1 MLLENALLPKSRVT
15 LAAVSSSAPYIEN
28 ADLIRIN
35 DNFNIVSP
43 ISSHADVNICC
54 VGGGTVFVAA
64 EQQIIAHKLSA
75 LGFNVIVLKEQMSG
89 GYPSDSLLNAAVFG
103 KTAILNPK
111 TVSTELL
118 AYLRNHSFQIIKT
131 KQGYSKCSVFPIAK
145 DAVITTDRAIA
156 EDCANFDI
164 DALLICDEDIALSG
178 YKNGFIGGCGGM
190 IDTST
195 ALFFGDIKTHRDHLK
210 IIDFLSSH
218 RVNAV
223 CTGGGKLTD
232 CGSLIPIVSEN

>member
-1 MLLENALLPKSRVT
+1 MLLENALLPKSRVAV
-15 LAAVSSSAPYIEN
+15 AAVSSAAPYIEN
-28 ADLIRIN
+28 ADLIRIS
-35 DNFNIVSP
+35 DNFNIGSP

-64 EQQIIAHKLSA
+64 EQHTLAHELSD
-75 LGFNVIVLKEQMSG
+75 LGFNVIVLKEQMSDS
-89 GYPSDSLLNAAVFG
+89 YPGDSLLNAAVFG

-118 AYLRNHSFQIIKT
+118 AYLRDHSFQIIKT

-156 EDCANFDI
+156 ESCEKSDI
-164 DALLICDEDIALSG
+164 DALLICDEDITLSG

-210 IIDFLSSH
+210 ISDFLLSH

-223 CTGGGKLTD
+223 CIGGGKLTD
-232 CGSLIPIVSEN
+232 FGSLVPLVSEN

>member
-1 MLLENALLPKSRVT
+1 MLLENALLPKSRVAV
-15 LAAVSSSAPYIEN
+15 AAVSSAAPYIEN

-35 DNFNIVSP
+35 DNFNIGSP
-43 ISSHADVNICC
+43 VSSHADVNICC

-64 EQQIIAHKLSA
+64 EQQSLAHKLSA

-89 GYPSDSLLNAAVFG
+89 SYPGDSLLNAAVFG

-111 TVSTELL
+111 TVSAELL
-118 AYLRNHSFQIIKT
+118 TYLRDHSFQIIKT

-156 EDCANFDI
+156 ESCKKSDI
-164 DALLICDEDIALSG
+164 DTLLICDEDIALSG
-178 YKNGFIGGCGGM
+178 YKNGLIGGCGGM

-195 ALFFGDIKTHRDHLK
+195 ALFFGDIKTHRDYLR
-210 IIDFLSSH
+210 ISNFLSSH
-218 RVNAV
+218 MVNAV

-232 CGSLIPIVSEN
+232 CGSLIPLVSEN